1 MLYLS
6 TSRFWWNVNSG
17 HQRKPARL
25 FALRTPRFARVR
37 YADSTLGGTCSA
49 CAKDG
54 GDQQD
59 RHRTYPLQFHAR
71 CCSMSVAKLRVT
83 QQIRHKNHLLS
94 VACPTFPTTCS
105 TTQVHY
111 RMWIVV
117 PKAPISI
124 SWLLV
129 AVRPAPCLC
138 QGEEGVK
145 GPLET
150 ELCLYLCSVA
160 GPTCITACHQPNSF
174 GLGLQRLQLCRA
186 SVTIKDTRQEP
197 ELMQVLCC
205 HTIIVAF
212 LVGCCVELSKS
223 GGEKMKATQSQH
235 VTTPR
240 VLCSGIGVDTTAKA
254 LLTC

>member
-37 YADSTLGGTCSA
+37 YADSTLGGTCFA

-129 AVRPAPCLC
+129 AVRPAPVC
-138 QGEEGVK
+138 VK
-145 GPLET
+145 AKRVSKTLWKRNYVSTYAALQAQHASQLATSPIPLALGFNGFNCAVPLWPSKIPVRNPSSCRSCAAT
-150 ELCLYLCSVA
+150 RSSLRSLWVA
-160 GPTCITACHQPNSF
+160 
-174 GLGLQRLQLCRA
+174 
-186 SVTIKDTRQEP
+186 
-197 ELMQVLCC
+197 VLN
-205 HTIIVAF
+205 F
-212 LVGCCVELSKS
+212 QS

>member
-1 MLYLS
+1 
-6 TSRFWWNVNSG
+6 
-17 HQRKPARL
+17 
-25 FALRTPRFARVR
+25 
-37 YADSTLGGTCSA
+37 
-49 CAKDG
+49 
-54 GDQQD
+54 
-59 RHRTYPLQFHAR
+59 
-71 CCSMSVAKLRVT
+71 MSVAKLRVT